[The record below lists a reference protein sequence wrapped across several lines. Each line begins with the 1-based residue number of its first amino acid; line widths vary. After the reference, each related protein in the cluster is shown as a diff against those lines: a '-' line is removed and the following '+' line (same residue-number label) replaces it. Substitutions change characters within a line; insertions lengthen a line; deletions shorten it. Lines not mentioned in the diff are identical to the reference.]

1 MHSQNIQ
8 SESGPESKS
17 RSRCSLIPPSSKE
30 CEHQANRGQPA
41 DADSAAKILSWD
53 RQDWGGQKE
62 RVMNFTSIH
71 THGQHVYE
79 GTKHGERGNAH
90 STLGER
96 LLISVEV
103 VNLRR
108 ASCRMG
114 DDSVE
119 ARSLDGGID
128 REVYTHTQIRYD

>member
-1 MHSQNIQ
+1 
-8 SESGPESKS
+8 
-17 RSRCSLIPPSSKE
+17 
-30 CEHQANRGQPA
+30 
-41 DADSAAKILSWD
+41 
-53 RQDWGGQKE
+53 
-62 RVMNFTSIH
+62 MNFTSTH

-114 DDSVE
+114 DDSAE